1 MYYYNTANFLPCL
14 SLQAS
19 GVQVH
24 NVEYV
29 TMAERSNAIS
39 ELTRFWLQA
48 KHRCL
53 VYESL
58 PVPVPYNQSDI
69 DLLAIRGDMQKIEL
83 PNGVS
88 VGPRLIVETK
98 DEHDWE
104 PTGREFGKLLDS
116 DIAKMVGNPFIPKKT
131 ACKFSMLREEHYGAA
146 CDFFSSDDF
155 DRLFVLH
162 AIDSEVLTRH
172 SKLLSSCRIHIL
184 TIPELV
190 TDVCQWYASHPRR
203 SGLRHTMMGDIWHLL
218 VGFCGCLPP
227 DGRSVR

>member
-1 MYYYNTANFLPCL
+1 
-14 SLQAS
+14 
-19 GVQVH
+19 
-24 NVEYV
+24 
-29 TMAERSNAIS
+29 MAERSNAIS

-69 DLLAIRGDMQKIEL
+69 DFLAIRGDMHKIEL
-83 PNGVS
+83 PNGIS

-104 PTGREFGKLLDS
+104 PTGKEFGKLLDS
-116 DIAKMVGNPFIPKKT
+116 DIAKMVGNSFIPKKT

-146 CDFFSSDDF
+146 CDFFGCDDF

-162 AIDSEVLTRH
+162 AIDSEVIMRH
-172 SKLLSSCRIHIL
+172 SKLLSSHRVHIL

-203 SGLRHTMMGDIWHLL
+203 AGLRHTLTGDIWHLL

-227 DGRSVR
+227 DGKSVR